1 MCLSHFC
8 FCAATIAIQHVP
20 RRKAE
25 VVTQV
30 TDLLATPS
38 DLLATASDLLSAAG
52 DLLATPSDLQTTAD
66 DLVSTRCVY
75 LCIYMFTHVT
85 QK

>member
-38 DLLATASDLLSAAG
+38 DLLATPS